1 MVTRIESLYTWLSL
15 PIYVWQGL
23 SVRAKTERMEPP
35 TVRKISP
42 RKGKGPPLRIL
53 IVGDSSAAGV
63 GVDDIEHSLSGHL
76 CKILNEKSGRPTS
89 VQISGNNSA
98 TAGALRD
105 HVVPNLARE
114 EYDYISLNIG
124 VNDAK
129 NFHTGRRFC
138 KEFGTLLYALQA
150 RFPHA
155 QLIWGGI
162 IDLKEVPAL
171 PAPLNKILGI
181 RSRILDRNGKILC
194 EERGA
199 LGPKSNWKV
208 IPENFSRDGFHASSL
223 GYQRW
228 AEELA
233 NYILSIED
241 TRAEETSQ

>member
-1 MVTRIESLYTWLSL
+1 MVTRVESLYTWLSL
-15 PIYVWQGL
+15 PIYIWQGL
-23 SVRAKTERMEPP
+23 AVRKKTERMEPP
-35 TVRKISP
+35 TYAKVPPI
-42 RKGKGPPLRIL
+42 KGKGVPIRIL
-53 IVGDSSAAGV
+53 IIGDSSAAGV
-63 GVDDIEHSLSGHL
+63 GVDDINHSLGGHL
-76 CKILNEKSGRPTS
+76 SRILNEKSGRPTS
-89 VQISGNNSA
+89 VHISGNNSA

-129 NFHTGRRFC
+129 NFHTGKRFC

-155 QLIWGGI
+155 QLIWGGV
-162 IDLKEVPAL
+162 IDMENVPAL
-171 PAPLNKILGI
+171 TAPLNKILSI

-199 LGPKSNWKV
+199 LAPKSNWKV
-208 IPENFSRDGFHASSL
+208 IPENFARDGFHASSL

-228 AEELA
+228 ADELSD
-233 NYILSIED
+233 YILSIEK
-241 TRAEETSQ
+241 TRAEESPT